1 MVEQKLNLSFIK
13 ERRLNLNLTLQEMA
27 DLMGMK
33 SKENYF
39 RYENGDFAFKANDVP
54 KLELSLNTSK
64 ESLFTPKVTK
74 LET

>member
-1 MVEQKLNLSFIK
+1 MVEQRLNLSFIK
-13 ERRLNLNLTLQEMA
+13 ERRLSLDLTLQEMA
-27 DLMGMK
+27 YLMGMK

-54 KLELSLNTSK
+54 KLAFSLKTSN